1 MKKLMVVLLA
11 LVLAVS
17 AMCVC
22 AAEEEKISVKVLV
35 LPKFEVGGMGGDF
48 PGEAQYYYEAYL
60 AGGEEYDVVGSF
72 EGNKLYVKDGV
83 AMCVTGMGKVNAA
96 VTLMTL
102 LTDSRFDF
110 SDAYILSTGCA
121 GSAYEYGVMGDVFL
135 ITAAVDFDL
144 GHHAD
149 PREMITDREN
159 TWFYDASFDS
169 ASYKL
174 FDQELMAKL
183 YELVKDVKLETTPKT
198 LNFMNVT
205 FEGAEWAI
213 REPKV
218 LRGTTATGDNYW
230 KGMYDHS
237 NAVLMCETYGAPD
250 PFAVTEMEDMGIAVA
265 ADRMG
270 MLDRVIVLRDSV
282 NMDVFM
288 NGASPESLWDEHFD
302 DSLASEDSV
311 ESADIFATA
320 MKNNFAVGKVIID
333 AILNGEV

>member
-1 MKKLMVVLLA
+1 MKKLTAVLLA

-17 AMCVC
+17 VFGAF
-22 AAEEEKISVKVLV
+22 AEEHEKISVKVLV
-35 LPKFEVGGMGGDF
+35 LPKFEVGGMGADF
-48 PGEAQYYYEAYL
+48 PGEAQYYYEAYC
-60 AGGEEYDVVGSF
+60 AGGEEYDVPGSF

-83 AMCVTGMGKVNAA
+83 ALCVTGMGKVNAA

-102 LTDSRFDF
+102 LTDNRFDF

-135 ITAAVDFDL
+135 ITAGVDFDL

-149 PREMITDREN
+149 PREMITDRQD

-169 ASYKL
+169 AAYKL

-183 YELVKDVKLETTPKT
+183 YDLVKDVKLETTPKT
-198 LNFMNVT
+198 LNFMSVT
-205 FEGAEWAI
+205 FDGAEWAV

-218 LRGTTATGDNYW
+218 LRGPTATGDNYW

-302 DSLASEDSV
+302 DALASEDSV